1 MSNYLIVLNDLEHK
15 NKNKNNLV
23 KEINLNYLIYYKRKH
38 IIDKKEYIKNNTQV
52 YLENESYTFL
62 GYSCSDNETILQK
75 LPLRFLK
82 QTRSRSV
89 KRREQQLSSNL
100 VITCYIVLE
109 SVNKQLKYVDILGED
124 VIFNFEDI
132 DETKI
137 KTIKKGDLI
146 IKNTEEYSVKG
157 FKEIGSTTILNAFPT
172 DYTYTRERS
181 ARRNRFSRNN
191 NSFKA
196 RFQPINSFT
205 RSNRSPAMNRPLNIS
220 TNKFLGS
227 LKSAPAEG
235 SKRSYKRKGS
245 PPKIKH
251 TQMGTTI

>member
-1 MSNYLIVLNDLEHK
+1 M
-15 NKNKNNLV
+15 
-23 KEINLNYLIYYKRKH
+23 
-38 IIDKKEYIKNNTQV
+38 
-52 YLENESYTFL
+52 
-62 GYSCSDNETILQK
+62 QK

-82 QTRSRSV
+82 QPHSRSV
-89 KRREQQLSSNL
+89 KRREQQSNV
-100 VITCYIVLE
+100 VITCNIVLE

-191 NSFKA
+191 NFASRFK
-196 RFQPINSFT
+196 PIYMFN
-205 RSNRSPAMNRPLNIS
+205 RSNRSPAMNRPFNIR
-220 TNKFLGS
+220 TNKFLKS
-227 LKSAPAEG
+227 LESAPAEG

>member
-38 IIDKKEYIKNNTQV
+38 IIDKKEHIKMGTQV
-52 YLENESYTFL
+52 YLENESYTFQ
-62 GYSCSDNETILQK
+62 GYLCSDKQTLLQN
-75 LPLRFLK
+75 LPSRFKNL
-82 QTRSRSV
+82 TRSRSV
-89 KRREQQLSSNL
+89 KRREQQSNV
-100 VITCYIVLE
+100 VITCNIVLE

-181 ARRNRFSRNN
+181 ARRTRFSLNN
-191 NSFKA
+191 NFAS
-196 RFQPINSFT
+196 RFQHIYMLN
-205 RSNRSPAMNRPLNIS
+205 RSNRSPAMIRPFNIR
-220 TNKFLGS
+220 TQKILES

-235 SKRSYKRKGS
+235 PKSFYKRTGS
-245 PPKIKH
+245 SPKNKH
-251 TQMGTTI
+251 TRMGTNI